1 MFVYDFTPVAQTFD
15 LARQVL
21 ASDAATL
28 LDEAT
33 RAAYQEER
41 GGEGVHVNV
50 GPMRSRDET
59 LVVGLAWS
67 EPHGSAAELEGEV
80 ELAPLGPGIS
90 HLSLSANY
98 EFGRG
103 GLGRRVDLLQSRRA
117 TEALVRAFLLRVAQ
131 AIEHTD
137 ARGRCR

>member
-15 LARQVL
+15 LARRVL
-21 ASDAATL
+21 ASEAATL

-41 GGEGVHVNV
+41 GGDGVHVHV
-50 GPMRSRDET
+50 GPMRDRDET

-67 EPHGSAAELEGEV
+67 EPHAPVAELEGEV

-98 EFGRG
+98 ELGRG

-117 TEALVRAFLLRVAQ
+117 TEALVRAFLVRVAH